1 MGIDLFAYN
10 KQVYIATQILTKKGK
25 TAILPLTDT
34 EKSFIGFNLCEEH
47 LDKTTACRLSFSKY
61 NRKTQANNPLKAAE
75 GYVRDGCPVDRLVFK
90 SG

>member
-10 KQVYIATQILTKKGK
+10 KEAYIATTQMLTKKGK
-25 TAILPLTDT
+25 TAIMHPTGIG
-34 EKSFIGFNLCEEH
+34 KSFISFNLREGH
-47 LDKTTACRLSFSKY
+47 PDKMACRLSLSKY
-61 NRKTQANNPLKAAE
+61 NRKTQTNNPLKAAE

>member
-10 KQVYIATQILTKKGK
+10 KEAYIATAQMLTKKGK
-25 TAILPLTDT
+25 TAIVHPTGT
-34 EKSFIGFNLCEEH
+34 GKPFISFNLCEDH
-47 LDKTTACRLSFSKY
+47 LDKMACRLSFSKY
-61 NRKTQANNPLKAAE
+61 NRKTQTNNPLKTAK